1 MPKTANSAQTHKSIS
16 FNWIV
21 WITLYVYLRSLSALA
36 VLLRFSFSLYM
47 YSSDFFQGI
56 LMKITTIIESK
67 LLHMCFDRFLLAFES
82 RDLSQGDNRLK
93 ECFLF
98 QTEWWVV
105 KVLFLSLRPEVWT
118 FWKLNFI
125 NPLRFTS
132 HQKKLRK
139 LFTF

>member
-1 MPKTANSAQTHKSIS
+1 MNFKAVLVLLKTACSAQTHKSIS

-105 KVLFLSLRPEVWT
+105 KVLFLSL
-118 FWKLNFI
+118 NFV
-125 NPLRFTS
+125 NPLRFNS